1 MTASTHRDCT
11 QGGIATSTL
20 LSSQLKGRLKSRE
33 GRGYSR
39 PLLLLLITLE
49 LWALKK
55 KNRLSKRMEWNAGRV
70 TNTFMLYLFGL
81 TFSTIEWRELP
92 MSCHTAR
99 QLLSSRREQY
109 YWVGYWYWVIL
120 GCFWKL
126 VLLLGI
132 VKAFMQNWY
141 WYWVLLKP
149 FYKIG
154 IGIGYC

>member
-55 KNRLSKRMEWNAGRV
+55 KNRLSKGIEWNAGRV

-92 MSCHTAR
+92 TWVTNELSHSKTTTLQCFKR
-99 QLLSSRREQY
+99 DRSLLFGTFQAAC
-109 YWVGYWYWVIL
+109 VGLYQAGYV
-120 GCFWKL
+120 G
-126 VLLLGI
+126 
-132 VKAFMQNWY
+132 VKVPNESHGS
-141 WYWVLLKP
+141 LKHQRV
-149 FYKIG
+149 F
-154 IGIGYC
+154 